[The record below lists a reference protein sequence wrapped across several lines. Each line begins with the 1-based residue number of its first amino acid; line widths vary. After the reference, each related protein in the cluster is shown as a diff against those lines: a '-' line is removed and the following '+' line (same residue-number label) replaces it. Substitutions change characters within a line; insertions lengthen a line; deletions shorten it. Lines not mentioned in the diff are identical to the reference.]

1 MWCYL
6 LRVLVEQQMVSLLSF
21 FFPQRILVHR
31 EAVAAAERIMD
42 RLVNSIRTPPSSP
55 PRKETI
61 KTVSPPS
68 HPLKGCSVQYSVCD
82 QANIYSASEIAKEKQ
97 VHCLCIPFPLPSK
110 K

>member
-1 MWCYL
+1 
-6 LRVLVEQQMVSLLSF
+6 MVFFAGSTTDGFSLF

-61 KTVSPPS
+61 KTVSPS
-68 HPLKGCSVQYSVCD
+68 SRPL
-82 QANIYSASEIAKEKQ
+82 
-97 VHCLCIPFPLPSK
+97 
-110 K
+110 